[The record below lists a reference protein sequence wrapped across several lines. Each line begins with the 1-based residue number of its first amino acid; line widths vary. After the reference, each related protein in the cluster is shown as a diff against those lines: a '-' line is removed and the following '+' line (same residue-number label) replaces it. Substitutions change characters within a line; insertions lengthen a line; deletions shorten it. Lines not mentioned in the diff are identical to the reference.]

1 MDPSPEEIS
10 ALADQL
16 SQLGK
21 DMAATKDPVS
31 RKVQVQNLCLEAQK
45 MIRAIQDPVQGMM
58 DTVTTV
64 GTILK
69 STDNLLTTTLDLR
82 RVRCACA
89 NGAQYL

>member
-16 SQLGK
+16 SQLAK
-21 DMAATKDPVS
+21 DMAATKDPIS

-64 GTILK
+64 RNILK
-69 STDNLLTTTLDLR
+69 SKRNLLTTISDLR
-82 RVRCACA
+82 RVCRARA
-89 NGAQYL
+89 HGA